1 MRRVVICLIV
11 TFQVA
16 RHFKKAGQ
24 DQPGGID
31 LVRLDDSAKDSP
43 SLTLDGDDLKI
54 ESYPSFIFY
63 PAGDESGETATRLTG
78 I

>member
-1 MRRVVICLIV
+1 MKRVVTDLTV
-11 TFQVA
+11 AFQVA
-16 RHFKKAGQ
+16 SHFKKVGQ
-24 DQPGGID
+24 DHPGGID